1 MAHIIEFHIPG
12 TYQPKPKPVVVSITP
27 GKVIEF
33 PNDSNPAIRRIQL
46 LRDCLV
52 LSRAIGSEKNF

>member
-1 MAHIIEFHIPG
+1 MARIIEFRIPD
-12 TYQPKPKPVVVSITP
+12 TYQPKARPVPVTG

>member
-12 TYQPKPKPVVVSITP
+12 TYQPKAQPAVVSITR

-52 LSRAIGSEKNF
+52 LSRAIGSEKKF